1 MENLRTIARPYAKA
15 VFEIALK
22 DRAFSD
28 WQEQL
33 SFLSAIVQD
42 NSIRHVVSGVMPK
55 EDVMNSFKEICQDD
69 LNEQAYHLVDL
80 LIQNKRLLAL
90 PDISAMFLEMYLAWQ
105 EEMDADVISAFTL
118 EQPQVEALKLAL
130 ERRFSQKV
138 NLNFHLDKE
147 LIGGLKIVAKD
158 NVIDG
163 SLRDKLSRMKHTL
176 QS

>member
-1 MENLRTIARPYAKA
+1 MENLKTIARPYAKA

-22 DRAFSD
+22 DRAFSV
-28 WQEQL
+28 WQEKL
-33 SFLSAIVQD
+33 SFLSAIIRD
-42 NSIRHVVSGVMPK
+42 NSIRHIVSGVMPK
-55 EDVMNSFKEICQDD
+55 EDVMRSLKEICKDD
-69 LNEQAYHLVDL
+69 LNDDAYNLVDL

-90 PDISAMFLEMYLAWQ
+90 PEISSMFSEMYLAWQ
-105 EEMDADVISAFTL
+105 EEIDVDVFSAFSL
-118 EQPQVEALKLAL
+118 EQDQVKPLKHAL
-130 ERRFSQKV
+130 ERRFTQKV
-138 NLNFHLDKE
+138 NLNFHLDIE